1 MWNRRHRWI
10 RRLTAGLA
18 FAVLVVPAA
27 AQARIVE
34 DTGIAVSKGSRLA
47 YGESTYRQSPGVP
60 LGEQKARDAA
70 AYRQSP
76 GVPLAEQNP
85 VVRPDDRSV
94 RFSPQGEVP
103 TFATRPDDRSI
114 RFTPQG
120 EAPVVFAAPSD
131 GFNWSD
137 AGIGAGIGLGAALLA
152 FAAAAMTRRHGG
164 RGTLAG
170 A

>member
-10 RRLTAGLA
+10 RRLTGGLA
-18 FAVLVVPAA
+18 FAVLVVPTA
-27 AQARIVE
+27 AQGRIVE
-34 DTGIAVSKGSRLA
+34 DTGVVVS
-47 YGESTYRQSPGVP
+47 
-60 LGEQKARDAA
+60 AA
-70 AYRQSP
+70 
-76 GVPLAEQNP
+76 
-85 VVRPDDRSV
+85 RPDDRSV
-94 RFSPQGEVP
+94 RFTPQGEAPV
-103 TFATRPDDRSI
+103 FAARPDDRSVRFTPQGEAPVFAARPDDRSI

-131 GFNWSD
+131 GFNWGD

-152 FAAAAMTRRHGG
+152 LGAAAVTRRHGG

>member
-10 RRLTAGLA
+10 RRLTGGLA
-18 FAVLVVPAA
+18 FAVLVVPTA
-27 AQARIVE
+27 AQGRIVE
-34 DTGIAVSKGSRLA
+34 DTGVVVS
-47 YGESTYRQSPGVP
+47 
-60 LGEQKARDAA
+60 AA
-70 AYRQSP
+70 
-76 GVPLAEQNP
+76 
-85 VVRPDDRSV
+85 RPDDRSV
-94 RFSPQGEVP
+94 RFTPQGEAPV
-103 TFATRPDDRSI
+103 FAARPDDRSI

-131 GFNWSD
+131 GFNWGD

-152 FAAAAMTRRHGG
+152 LGAAAVTRRHGG